1 MAGGNFV
8 TQNKVRPGVYVNFAG
23 EGKPLGSVGDR
34 GVMAMALSLSWG
46 ASKQVLAIHAGDDV
60 SVTLGYDITAP
71 QLLLV
76 KEALK
81 RVKTVLLYRLNAG
94 TKAAITTGNL
104 TATAKY
110 GGLRGNSLM
119 IVISTNVDDIAKFD
133 VKTLLSGVVMNT
145 QTVANIAGLVSNEWV
160 VFTGTGALAATAG
173 APLVSGAD
181 GTVANS
187 DHTDFMAAIELQ
199 DFNTV
204 VYTGTASDLKALYAA
219 FVKRLRDDEG
229 KKIQVVLE
237 NYPTADYEGVI
248 TVKNGVILSDGTTL
262 TAAQAAAWVAAASA
276 GAQMNESLTFDSYD
290 DAVDVGTRYTN
301 AQIEAAI
308 LAGEFVFVP
317 SEGKAR
323 IEMDINSFKS
333 FTPTKGKAFRKNR
346 VLRLLDGINNDFK
359 RIFESFYIGRLDNN
373 VDGRGLLQNEYVQ
386 YLKILQEINAIQNF
400 DPQAD
405 VSVQQGIEA
414 DSVYV
419 ALNVQPVDAVE
430 KIYMKVTVK

>member
-8 TQNKVRPGVYVNFAG
+8 TQNKVRPGVYVNFVG
-23 EGKPLGSVGDR
+23 EGKALGSMGDR
-34 GVMAMALSLSWG
+34 GIMAMAQSLSWG
-46 ASKQVLAIHAGDDV
+46 ASKQVITIHAGDDV
-60 SVTLGYDITAP
+60 LATLGYDITAP

-81 RVKTVLLYRLNAG
+81 RVKTVLFYRLNTG
-94 TKAAITTGNL
+94 VKAFITSGAL

-110 GGLRGNSLM
+110 GGERGNDLK
-119 IVISTNVDDIAKFD
+119 VAISTNVIDNSKFD
-133 VKTLLSGVVMNT
+133 VKTLLSGAVMNT

-160 VFTGTGALAATAG
+160 EFTGTGTLTTNVG
-173 APLVSGAD
+173 LVLVGGVD
-181 GTVANS
+181 GTVESS
-187 DHTDFMAAIELQ
+187 DHSGFLTAIELQ
-199 DFNTV
+199 DFNTMA
-204 VYTGTASDLKALYAA
+204 YTGTDALLKALYIA

-248 TVKNGVILSDGTTL
+248 TVKNGVILADGTTL
-262 TAAQAAAWVAAASA
+262 TAAQASAWVAAASA
-276 GAQMNESLTFDSYD
+276 GAQMNEALTFDSYD

-301 AQIEAAI
+301 AQIETAI

-317 SEGKAR
+317 SEGRAR

-400 DPQAD
+400 NSQSD

-419 ALNVQPVDAVE
+419 ELNVQPVDAVE